1 MRFCARTF
9 LTRTIFGAAS
19 DSAALLLQYF
29 KSSRPAFI
37 HLALQDNRRLELLGP
52 LSCSASSVR
61 TNIISIATASRRLL
75 YHMYLG
81 SSRIT
86 QPMFSASAKRQMEL
100 DLGVICPSQLFSAL
114 WTNGPFEIEKRVLP
128 SIFQHMHIYSH
139 PEYILVNWS
148 DSCCYD
154 PVLVFYQQ

>member
-19 DSAALLLQYF
+19 DSAALLLRYF

-52 LSCSASSVR
+52 LSRSASSVR
-61 TNIISIATASRRLL
+61 ANIISIATASRRLL
-75 YHMYLG
+75 YLG

-114 WTNGPFEIEKRVLP
+114 
-128 SIFQHMHIYSH
+128 
-139 PEYILVNWS
+139 
-148 DSCCYD
+148 
-154 PVLVFYQQ
+154 